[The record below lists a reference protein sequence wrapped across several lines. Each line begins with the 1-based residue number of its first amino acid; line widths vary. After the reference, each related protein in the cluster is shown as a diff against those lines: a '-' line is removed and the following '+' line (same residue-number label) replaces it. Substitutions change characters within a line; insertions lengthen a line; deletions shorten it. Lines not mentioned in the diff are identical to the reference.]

1 MQGDSRGPDGQWNFL
16 LAAVDRQI
24 GYIRITGFAEAE
36 QGEKGTAADF
46 RAALEQLR
54 KEKIRGLV
62 LDLRDN
68 GGGSLKAAVDICDM
82 LVPQG

>member
-16 LAAVDRQI
+16 LPGDRQI
-24 GYIRITGFAEAE
+24 GYIRISGFTEAE

-68 GGGSLKAAVDICDM
+68 GGGSLRAAVDICDM
-82 LVPQG
+82 LVPRG